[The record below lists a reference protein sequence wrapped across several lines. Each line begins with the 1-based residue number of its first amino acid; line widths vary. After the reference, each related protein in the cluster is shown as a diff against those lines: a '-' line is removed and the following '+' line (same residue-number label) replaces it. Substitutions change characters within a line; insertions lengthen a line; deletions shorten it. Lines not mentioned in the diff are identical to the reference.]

1 MIVAGWKRTSSL
13 PALSGAIQTTLC
25 LGNGTLGPTGPIH
38 RSLSESCQFNF
49 VGAGLNKTV

>member
-1 MIVAGWKRTSSL
+1 MIVAGWKRTISL

-25 LGNGTLGPTGPIH
+25 LGNGTWGPTGPIH